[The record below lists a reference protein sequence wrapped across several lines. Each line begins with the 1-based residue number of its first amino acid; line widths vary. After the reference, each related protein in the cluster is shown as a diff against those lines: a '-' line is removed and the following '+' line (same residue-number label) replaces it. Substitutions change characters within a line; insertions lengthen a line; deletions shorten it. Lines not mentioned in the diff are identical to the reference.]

1 VESRARVRATHS
13 RDALARLAIDDDDDD
28 GRVGHDRSCG
38 RDSSTSQD
46 SRLKTQH
53 SIDLR
58 PRVMVTP
65 DPSSS
70 LDSFEIDRSTY

>member
-13 RDALARLAIDDDDDD
+13 RDALARLAIDDDDDDD

-58 PRVMVTP
+58 PRVTP